1 MSFRELCD
9 SKLFGEHM
17 ILQQFHLLKKND
29 KIKLNL
35 VKSKLFW

>member
-17 ILQQFHLLKKND
+17 ILQQFHLLKKM
-29 KIKLNL
+29 IKSN
-35 VKSKLFW
+35 